1 MPSLPHVPPALHPGR
16 RFRSA
21 PPGVRPPAV
30 AGLGAFRDPA
40 LCARRTW
47 RAAGVRC
54 GPERPVPAA
63 PRGHVSLVRRG
74 TRSCRFLRGW
84 GLWRALG
91 PTLGRRRRA
100 RACPGSPVRVRRSVV
115 PSVQAWES
123 PATGPGD
130 ACVAVS
136 LAGDA
141 TRSASVAAHSARGLP
156 WRRGRGRGA
165 ERPAQ
170 GRRGRTRL
178 PEIATR
184 AERGS
189 RPAPA
194 PPPRGRSCLAELQ
207 SLSIPGTYQEKITHL
222 GTSLVN
228 LTGLKSL
235 DLSRNSLGV
244 QYLTALESL
253 NLYYNSI
260 SSLAEVLRLHSLPEL
275 ADVDFRLNP
284 VVKNEADY
292 RLFVVHMLPK
302 LRQLDDRPVRE
313 SERKASRLH
322 FASEESLSSKQSFP
336 AGFRVGGPCHSRALC
351 ADPSAKKCLVMDAD
365 DEAVLNLIAECE
377 WDLSNPPGS
386 TSSSQREREAD
397 LRSSQESRHLLSPLS
412 AQPQCGDSI
421 RAGHEKRKGSSRG
434 CGPEKRLQDQ
444 CWGEPPPQCGQ
455 HVHFTPHPVSADME
469 DSTLSQ
475 KSSLSAQK
483 GLNPLPAPG
492 KCRKRRP
499 PGRRSQAPADQEG
512 LRRLQRPTVSSS
524 PEETLSRQSGSEAR
538 SERTLSPS
546 EVSEPEDEE
555 PCGRSSTGEVVPKL
569 SSAVP
574 PGKKAALEV
583 ALLEALLDLVD
594 RYWSGC
600 KSLHDNEVFRAQAR
614 HILSSVQAFATTQ
627 DSSTSVSEEMSFLK
641 LENKSL
647 QKRLA
652 EQQRYRAKMG
662 ELVSD
667 LSEARKQ
674 MDDLRQRLD
683 KSLEENSSL
692 KALLFSLKKEA
703 KNTDATTTLN
713 VQITGLQT
721 SVKRLSGEIVELK
734 QHLEHYDKVQE
745 LTQMLQESHSSLV
758 STNEHLLQELSRVRA
773 QHEVEVEQLHWSY
786 QELKKTLAL
795 FPHGRIGR

>member
-1 MPSLPHVPPALHPGR
+1 MAPAGPRLVLREEKIREKSGLAPHHD
-16 RFRSA
+16 
-21 PPGVRPPAV
+21 
-30 AGLGAFRDPA
+30 LGAR
-40 LCARRTW
+40 
-47 RAAGVRC
+47 RC
-54 GPERPVPAA
+54 GP
-63 PRGHVSLVRRG
+63 
-74 TRSCRFLRGW
+74 
-84 GLWRALG
+84 
-91 PTLGRRRRA
+91 
-100 RACPGSPVRVRRSVV
+100 
-115 PSVQAWES
+115 
-123 PATGPGD
+123 
-130 ACVAVS
+130 
-136 LAGDA
+136 
-141 TRSASVAAHSARGLP
+141 
-156 WRRGRGRGA
+156 A
-165 ERPAQ
+165 E
-170 GRRGRTRL
+170 
-178 PEIATR
+178 
-184 AERGS
+184 
-189 RPAPA
+189 
-194 PPPRGRSCLAELQ
+194 AELQ

-235 DLSRNSLGV
+235 DLSRNSLVSLEGV

-397 LRSSQESRHLLSPLS
+397 LRSSQ
-412 AQPQCGDSI
+412 
-421 RAGHEKRKGSSRG
+421 
-434 CGPEKRLQDQ
+434 
-444 CWGEPPPQCGQ
+444 
-455 HVHFTPHPVSADME
+455 VSADME

-524 PEETLSRQSGSEAR
+524 PEETLSRQSGSEGR

-600 KSLHDNEVFRAQAR
+600 KSLHDNEVFQAQAR

>member
-1 MPSLPHVPPALHPGR
+1 MAPAGPRLVLREEKIREKSGLAPHHD
-16 RFRSA
+16 
-21 PPGVRPPAV
+21 
-30 AGLGAFRDPA
+30 LGAR
-40 LCARRTW
+40 
-47 RAAGVRC
+47 RC
-54 GPERPVPAA
+54 GP
-63 PRGHVSLVRRG
+63 
-74 TRSCRFLRGW
+74 
-84 GLWRALG
+84 
-91 PTLGRRRRA
+91 
-100 RACPGSPVRVRRSVV
+100 
-115 PSVQAWES
+115 
-123 PATGPGD
+123 
-130 ACVAVS
+130 
-136 LAGDA
+136 
-141 TRSASVAAHSARGLP
+141 
-156 WRRGRGRGA
+156 A
-165 ERPAQ
+165 E
-170 GRRGRTRL
+170 
-178 PEIATR
+178 
-184 AERGS
+184 
-189 RPAPA
+189 
-194 PPPRGRSCLAELQ
+194 AELQ

-524 PEETLSRQSGSEAR
+524 PEETLSRQSGSEGR

-600 KSLHDNEVFRAQAR
+600 KSLHDNEVFQAQAR